1 MSKNI
6 WANLLEIDADRG
18 WTLEAIKDFS
28 ESILQ
33 NFIVAEKRERSLLST
48 DLVVNKLGRRGDRRK
63 ARIWGDWARV

>member
-6 WANLLEIDADRG
+6 WANLLEIDVDRG

-33 NFIVAEKRERSLLST
+33 NFIVAEKWERSLLST
-48 DLVVNKLGRRGDRRK
+48 DLVVNKLGRRGDRRNV
-63 ARIWGDWARV
+63 RRWGDSARV

>member
-6 WANLLEIDADRG
+6 WANLLEIDVDRG
-18 WTLEAIKDFS
+18 WALEAIKDFS

-33 NFIVAEKRERSLLST
+33 NFIVTEKRERSLLST

-63 ARIWGDWARV
+63 VRRWGDWARV